1 MVVGGAGWGVCR
13 VYIVLVYGVVGGA
26 GWGVCRVYIVLVC
39 GSRRCWVGCVQ
50 GVYSAG
56 VW

>member
-1 MVVGGAGWGVCR
+1 MQGV
-13 VYIVLVYGVVGGA
+13 YSA
-26 GWGVCRVYIVLVC
+26 AVC

>member
-1 MVVGGAGWGVCR
+1 MWGNMEVMGVGQGE
-13 VYIVLVYGVVGGA
+13 YGVGGA